1 MLLIDDAEKNVMKK
15 LLTHLKRYYHFFYI
29 ALAFSASIFI
39 LYLVIPGESRFR
51 YEFQK
56 NAPWRH
62 ETLIAPFNFAIL
74 KPEEKV
80 KHERDSIQNQ
90 FIPYYKKDTL
100 IGIQQS
106 QNLSLKLDQ
115 LSEKISKLEPRVIRS
130 MTSYLAQIY
139 DSGVIDQS
147 PDKHPLLKNKKE
159 LFMISGKTA
168 RKVPLNSIF
177 SLKSA
182 FQAMNDTL
190 HRVLE
195 EQVNILNQNFNLSDY
210 IQANLNYDAEFNAH
224 ELAQLVSSV
233 SLTQGMVQAGE
244 RIIFSGDLVTPE
256 KYQILES
263 LKKSHET
270 KQGQNIDRYL
280 LIIGKLVLIIA
291 CLLILILY
299 LAFFRPEIFNHKR
312 HLTFILFIIILMV
325 VISRFIVMHD
335 LLNIYV
341 IPIAILPILF
351 RIFFD
356 SRTAIYGLMV
366 TCLLIGYFAPNN
378 YEFIFLH
385 LIAGIISVFTL
396 YKLHRRSHLVFTSL
410 WVLIAYSVLY
420 LALSMVQ
427 EGNMESI
434 RWQNLQWFTAN
445 AVLLLMVYPLVYIFE
460 KLFGFVSDVTLIE
473 LSNTN
478 QPLLRQLAEDAPG
491 TFQHSLQ
498 IASLAEAVIHRIGGN
513 PFLAYAGA
521 LYHDIGKM
529 NQPVYFIENQSNGM
543 NPHDELGYKESAK
556 VIIDHVSYGV
566 KLARRHKLPEVLIN
580 FITTHHGTTKAKFF
594 YTLYK
599 NEHPNEVIDP
609 VEFSYPGPR
618 PHHKEPSVVMLI
630 DGIEAATRSLKE
642 KTSENMKEL
651 IDRMVREKLDDGQ
664 LDDADL
670 TMRDIRILKETLF
683 EKLMNVY
690 HVRIEYP
697 KENKL

>member
-1 MLLIDDAEKNVMKK
+1 MKK
-15 LLTHLKRYYHFFYI
+15 LLTRLTNYYHFFYI
-29 ALAFSASIFI
+29 VFVFSASIFI
-39 LYLVIPGESRFR
+39 LYMVIPGESRFR

-74 KPEEKV
+74 KPEEAV
-80 KHERDSIQNQ
+80 KQERDSIQKQ

-100 IGIQQS
+100 TGIQQS
-106 QNLSLKLDQ
+106 RNFELKLSQISDKIFQ
-115 LSEKISKLEPRVIRS
+115 LTPKVISSLTGY
-130 MTSYLAQIY
+130 MAQIY
-139 DSGVIDQS
+139 DSGIIDQS
-147 PDKHPLLKNKKE
+147 PDKHPLLKNKRE
-159 LFMISGKTA
+159 LFLITGKTA
-168 RKVPLNSIF
+168 QKVPVDAIF
-177 SLKSA
+177 SLKTA
-182 FQAMNDTL
+182 FQDINDTL
-190 HRVLE
+190 HVMLG
-195 EQVNILNQNFNLSDY
+195 EQINLLNQNISLSDY
-210 IQANLNYDAEFNAH
+210 IQSNLSYDAEFNTQ
-224 ELAQLVSSV
+224 ELALLINSV
-233 SLTQGMVQAGE
+233 SLTQGMVQVGE
-244 RIIFSGDLVTPE
+244 RIIFNGDLVTPE

-263 LKKSHET
+263 LKKNYET

-280 LIIGKLVLIIA
+280 LIIGKLILIIA

-299 LAFFRPEIFNHKR
+299 LNFFRPEIFKQKR

-325 VISRFIVMHD
+325 AISRFIVMHD
-335 LLNIYV
+335 FLNIYV

-385 LIAGIISVFTL
+385 LIAGIISVFSL
-396 YKLHRRSHLVFTSL
+396 FKLHRRSHLVFTAL
-410 WVLIAYSVLY
+410 WVLITYIILY

-434 RWQNLQWFTAN
+434 HWQNLQWFAAN
-445 AVLLLMVYPLVYIFE
+445 AILILLVYPLLYIFE

-478 QPLLRQLAEDAPG
+478 QPLLRKLAEDAPG

-498 IASLAEAVIHRIGGN
+498 IANLAEAVIHRIGGN

-529 NQPVYFIENQSNGM
+529 NQPVYFIENQSDGI
-543 NPHDELGYKESAK
+543 NPHNELGYKESAR
-556 VIIDHVSYGV
+556 VIIDHVTYGV
-566 KLARRHKLPEVLIN
+566 KLARRHKLPEVLVN
-580 FITTHHGTTKAKFF
+580 FISTHHGTTQAKYF

-599 NEHPNEVIDP
+599 NEHPGEVIDP
-609 VEFSYPGPR
+609 TEFTYPGPR
-618 PHHKEPSVVMLI
+618 PHNKENSVVMLI
-630 DGIEAATRSLKE
+630 DGIEAATRALKE
-642 KTSENMKEL
+642 KTHENIKEL
-651 IDRMVREKLDDGQ
+651 IDRMIRQKLEEGQ

-670 TMRDIRILKETLF
+670 TMRDISILKETLL
-683 EKLMNVY
+683 EKLTNVY
-690 HVRIEYP
+690 HIRIEYP
-697 KENKL
+697 KEK

>member
-1 MLLIDDAEKNVMKK
+1 MKK
-15 LLTHLKRYYHFFYI
+15 LLTRLKRYYHFFYI
-29 ALAFSASIFI
+29 ALAFSASIFV
-39 LYLVIPGESRFR
+39 LYLVIPGETRFR

-74 KPEEKV
+74 KPDEKV
-80 KHERDSIQNQ
+80 KQERDSIQKQ

-100 IGIQQS
+100 TGIQQS
-106 QNLSLKLDQ
+106 RNFDLKLNQ
-115 LSEKISKLEPRVIRS
+115 LREKISRLEPRVIDA
-130 MTSYLAQIY
+130 MTGYLTQVY
-139 DSGVIDQS
+139 DSGIIDQS

-159 LFMISGKTA
+159 LFVISGKTA
-168 RKVPLNSIF
+168 RKIPLQTIF
-177 SLKSA
+177 SLKTA
-182 FQAMNDTL
+182 FQAMNDSL
-190 HRVLE
+190 HRILE
-195 EQVNILNQNFNLSDY
+195 EDINRLNQHFNLSDY
-210 IQANLNYDAEFNAH
+210 IQANLNYDPEFNTQ
-224 ELAQLVSSV
+224 EMAQLVNSV
-233 SLTQGMVQAGE
+233 SVTQGMVQAGE

-256 KYQILES
+256 KYQVLES
-263 LKKSHET
+263 LKKSIET

-280 LIIGKLVLIIA
+280 LLIGKLVLIVS
-291 CLLILILY
+291 CMLLLILY
-299 LAFFRPEIFNHKR
+299 LAYFRPEIFNQKR
-312 HLTFILFIIILMV
+312 HLTFILFLIILMV
-325 VISRFIVMHD
+325 VISRFIVTHG

-351 RIFFD
+351 RVFFD

-378 YEFIFLH
+378 YEFIFLN

-410 WVLIAYSVLY
+410 WVLFTYSVLY

-434 RWQNLQWFTAN
+434 RWQNLQWFAAN
-445 AVLLLMVYPLVYIFE
+445 ALLLLLVYPLVYIFE

-478 QPLLRQLAEDAPG
+478 QPLLRKLAEDAPG

-498 IASLAEAVIHRIGGN
+498 IANLAEAVIHRIGGN

-529 NQPVYFIENQSNGM
+529 NQPVYFVENQSDGM
-543 NPHDELGYKESAK
+543 NPHTEMTYKESAK
-556 VIIDHVSYGV
+556 VIIDHVHAGV

-599 NEHPNEVIDP
+599 NEHPNEMIDP

-618 PHHKEPSVVMLI
+618 PYNKETSVVMLI

-642 KTSENMKEL
+642 KTPANIREL
-651 IDRMVREKLDDGQ
+651 INRMVSEKLDEGQ
-664 LDDADL
+664 LDDAEL

-697 KENKL
+697 KENNPRGAG

>member
-1 MLLIDDAEKNVMKK
+1 MKK
-15 LLTHLKRYYHFFYI
+15 LLTHLERYYHFFYI
-29 ALAFSASIFI
+29 ALVFSVSIFI
-39 LYLVIPGESRFR
+39 LYLIIPGESRFR

-74 KPEEKV
+74 KPEEV
-80 KHERDSIQNQ
+80 IKHERDSIQRQ
-90 FIPYYKKDTL
+90 FVPYYRKDTL

-106 QNLSLKLDQ
+106 QNFELKLKQ
-115 LSEKISKLEPRVIRS
+115 LSDKISKLTPKVIDFMS
-130 MTSYLAQIY
+130 GYLAQVY
-139 DSGVIDQS
+139 DSGIIDQS
-147 PDKHPLLKNKKE
+147 PDKHPLLKNKKQ
-159 LFMISGKTA
+159 LFLVTGKTA
-168 RKVPLNSIF
+168 RKVPMNTIY

-190 HRVLE
+190 SGTLE
-195 EQVNILNQNFNLSDY
+195 EQMNLLNQNISLSDY

-224 ELAQLVSSV
+224 ELAQLINSV

-244 RIIFSGDLVTPE
+244 RIIFSGDLVTPD

-280 LIIGKLVLIIA
+280 LVIGKLVLIIS
-291 CLLILILY
+291 CLLLLILY
-299 LAFFRPEIFNHKR
+299 LAFFRPEIFNKKR
-312 HLTFILFIIILMV
+312 HLTFILFMLILMV

-335 LLNIYV
+335 LLNIYI

-366 TCLLIGYFAPNN
+366 ACLIIGYFAPNN

-396 YKLHRRSHLVFTSL
+396 YKLHRRSHLVFTAL

-434 RWQNLQWFTAN
+434 RWQNLQWFAAN
-445 AVLLLMVYPLVYIFE
+445 AVLILLVYPLVYIFE

-473 LSNTN
+473 LANTN
-478 QPLLRQLAEDAPG
+478 QPLLRKLAEDAPG

-498 IASLAEAVIHRIGGN
+498 IANLAEAVIHRIGGN

-529 NQPVYFIENQSNGM
+529 NQPVYFIENQSNGV
-543 NPHDELGYKESAK
+543 NPHHELDYKESAR

-566 KLARRHKLPEVLIN
+566 KLAHRYKLPEVLIN
-580 FITTHHGTTKAKFF
+580 FIRTHHGTTKAKFF
-594 YTLYK
+594 YTLHK
-599 NEHPNEVIDP
+599 NEHPDEEIDP
-609 VEFSYPGPR
+609 DEFTYPGPK
-618 PHHKEPSVVMLI
+618 PHNKEASVVMLI
-630 DGIEAATRSLKE
+630 DGIEAASRSLKE
-642 KTSENMKEL
+642 KTPEAIKEL
-651 IDRMVREKLDDGQ
+651 IEKMVREKLDEGQ
-664 LDDADL
+664 LENADL
-670 TMRDIRILKETLF
+670 TMREIHILKETLF

-690 HVRIEYP
+690 HIRIEYP
-697 KENKL
+697 KEK

>member
-1 MLLIDDAEKNVMKK
+1 MKK
-15 LLTHLKRYYHFFYI
+15 LLTRLKRYYHFFYI
-29 ALAFSASIFI
+29 ALAFSASIFV
-39 LYLVIPGESRFR
+39 LYLVIPGETRFR

-74 KPEEKV
+74 KPDEKV
-80 KHERDSIQNQ
+80 KQERDSIQKQ

-100 IGIQQS
+100 TGIQQS
-106 QNLSLKLDQ
+106 RNFDLKLNQ
-115 LSEKISKLEPRVIRS
+115 LREKISRLEPRVIDA
-130 MTSYLAQIY
+130 MTGYLTQVY
-139 DSGVIDQS
+139 DSGIIDQS

-159 LFMISGKTA
+159 LFVISGKTA
-168 RKVPLNSIF
+168 RKIPLQTIF
-177 SLKSA
+177 SLKTA
-182 FQAMNDTL
+182 FQAMNDSL
-190 HRVLE
+190 HRILE
-195 EQVNILNQNFNLSDY
+195 EDINRLNQHFNLSDY
-210 IQANLNYDAEFNAH
+210 IQANLNYDPEFNTQ
-224 ELAQLVSSV
+224 EMAQLVNSV
-233 SLTQGMVQAGE
+233 SVTQGMVQAGE

-256 KYQILES
+256 KYQVLES
-263 LKKSHET
+263 LKKSIET

-280 LIIGKLVLIIA
+280 LLIGKLVLIVS
-291 CLLILILY
+291 CMLLLILY
-299 LAFFRPEIFNHKR
+299 LAYFRPEIFNQKR
-312 HLTFILFIIILMV
+312 HLTFILFLIILMV
-325 VISRFIVMHD
+325 VISRFIVTHG

-351 RIFFD
+351 RVFFD

-378 YEFIFLH
+378 YEFIFLN

-410 WVLIAYSVLY
+410 WVLFTYSVLY

-434 RWQNLQWFTAN
+434 RWQNLQWFAAN
-445 AVLLLMVYPLVYIFE
+445 ALLLLLVYPLVYIFE

-478 QPLLRQLAEDAPG
+478 QPLLRKLAEDAPG

-498 IASLAEAVIHRIGGN
+498 IANLAEAVIHRIGGN

-529 NQPVYFIENQSNGM
+529 NQPVYFVENQSDGM
-543 NPHDELGYKESAK
+543 NPHTEMTYKESAK
-556 VIIDHVSYGV
+556 VIIDHVHAGV
-566 KLARRHKLPEVLIN
+566 KLARRHKLPEVLIS

-599 NEHPNEVIDP
+599 NEHPNEMIDP

-618 PHHKEPSVVMLI
+618 PYNKETSVVMLI

-642 KTSENMKEL
+642 KTPANIREL
-651 IDRMVREKLDDGQ
+651 INRMVSEKLDEGQ
-664 LDDADL
+664 LDDAEL

-697 KENKL
+697 KENNPQGAG

>member
-1 MLLIDDAEKNVMKK
+1 MRK
-15 LLTHLKRYYHFFYI
+15 LLTRLKRYYHFFYI
-29 ALAFSASIFI
+29 TLAFSASIFI
-39 LYLVIPGESRFR
+39 LYLIIPGESRFR

-74 KPEEKV
+74 KPEEVV
-80 KHERDSIQNQ
+80 KQERDSIQRQ
-90 FIPYYKKDTL
+90 FIPYYRKDTL
-100 IGIQQS
+100 IGIRQS
-106 QNLSLKLDQ
+106 KNLDLRLNQ
-115 LSEKISKLEPRVIRS
+115 LSDKISGLTPQVIAS
-130 MTSYLAQIY
+130 ISGYMAQVY
-139 DSGVIDQS
+139 DSGIIDQS

-159 LFMISGKTA
+159 LFVINGKTA
-168 RKVPLNSIF
+168 RKMPVDKVF

-182 FQAMNDTL
+182 FQTMNDTL
-190 HRVLE
+190 HGLLE

-210 IQANLNYDAEFNAH
+210 IQANLNYDTEFNAQ
-224 ELAQLVSSV
+224 EMVQLINSV

-263 LKKSHET
+263 LKKSYET

-280 LIIGKLVLIIA
+280 IIIGKLILIIA

-299 LAFFRPEIFNHKR
+299 LAFFRPEIFNKKR

-325 VISRFIVMHD
+325 SISRFIVTHD
-335 LLNIYV
+335 LFNIYV
-341 IPIAILPILF
+341 IPVAILPILF

-366 TCLLIGYFAPNN
+366 TCLLTGYFAPNN

-396 YKLHRRSHLVFTSL
+396 YKLHRRSHLVFTAL
-410 WVLIAYSVLY
+410 WVLITYSILY

-434 RWQNLQWFTAN
+434 HWQNLQWFAAN
-445 AVLLLMVYPLVYIFE
+445 AVLLLLVYPLVYIFE

-478 QPLLRQLAEDAPG
+478 QPLLRKLAEDAPG

-498 IASLAEAVIHRIGGN
+498 IANLAEAVIYRIGGN

-521 LYHDIGKM
+521 LYHDIGKI
-529 NQPVYFIENQSNGM
+529 NQPVYFIENQSDGM
-543 NPHDELGYKESAK
+543 NPHNELSYKESAK
-556 VIIDHVSYGV
+556 VIIDHISYGV

-599 NEHPNEVIDP
+599 NEHPDESIDP
-609 VEFSYPGPR
+609 LEFSYPGPR
-618 PHHKEPSVVMLI
+618 PHNKETSVVMLI
-630 DGIEAATRSLKE
+630 DGIEAATRALKE
-642 KTSENMKEL
+642 KSPGNIRDL

-683 EKLMNVY
+683 EKLMNIY

-697 KENKL
+697 EEK

>member
-1 MLLIDDAEKNVMKK
+1 MKK
-15 LLTHLKRYYHFFYI
+15 LLTRLKRYYHFFYI

-39 LYLVIPGESRFR
+39 LYLVIPGETRFR

-74 KPEEKV
+74 KPDEKV
-80 KHERDSIQNQ
+80 KQERDSIQKQ

-100 IGIQQS
+100 TGIQQS
-106 QNLSLKLDQ
+106 RNFDLKLNQ
-115 LSEKISKLEPRVIRS
+115 LREKISRLEPRVIDA
-130 MTSYLAQIY
+130 MTGYLTQVY
-139 DSGVIDQS
+139 DSGIIDQS

-159 LFMISGKTA
+159 LFVISGKTA
-168 RKVPLNSIF
+168 RKIPLQTIF
-177 SLKSA
+177 SLKTA
-182 FQAMNDTL
+182 FQAMNDSL
-190 HRVLE
+190 HRILE
-195 EQVNILNQNFNLSDY
+195 EDINRLNQHFNLSDY
-210 IQANLNYDAEFNAH
+210 IQANLNYDPEFNTQ
-224 ELAQLVSSV
+224 EMAQLVNSV
-233 SLTQGMVQAGE
+233 SVTQGMVQAGE

-256 KYQILES
+256 KYQVLES
-263 LKKSHET
+263 LKKSIET

-280 LIIGKLVLIIA
+280 LLIGKLVLIVS
-291 CLLILILY
+291 CMLLLILY
-299 LAFFRPEIFNHKR
+299 LAYFRPEIFNQKR
-312 HLTFILFIIILMV
+312 HLTFILFLIILMV
-325 VISRFIVMHD
+325 VISRFIVTHG

-351 RIFFD
+351 RVFFD

-378 YEFIFLH
+378 YEFIFLN

-410 WVLIAYSVLY
+410 WVLFTYSVLY

-434 RWQNLQWFTAN
+434 RWQNLQWFAAN
-445 AVLLLMVYPLVYIFE
+445 ALLLLLVYPLVYIFE

-478 QPLLRQLAEDAPG
+478 QPLLRKLAEDAPG

-498 IASLAEAVIHRIGGN
+498 IANLAEAVIHRIGGN

-529 NQPVYFIENQSNGM
+529 NQPVYFVENQSDGM
-543 NPHDELGYKESAK
+543 NPHTEMTYKESAK
-556 VIIDHVSYGV
+556 VIIDHVHAGV
-566 KLARRHKLPEVLIN
+566 KLARRHKLPEVLIS

-599 NEHPNEVIDP
+599 NEHPKEMIDP
-609 VEFSYPGPR
+609 VEFSYPGPSPYNR
-618 PHHKEPSVVMLI
+618 EASVVMLI

-642 KTSENMKEL
+642 KTPANIREL
-651 IDRMVREKLDDGQ
+651 INRMVSEKLDEGQ
-664 LDDADL
+664 LDDAEL

-697 KENKL
+697 KENNPRGAG

>member
-1 MLLIDDAEKNVMKK
+1 MKK
-15 LLTHLKRYYHFFYI
+15 LLTRLKRYYHFFYI

-39 LYLVIPGESRFR
+39 LYLVIPGETRFR

-74 KPEEKV
+74 KPDEKV
-80 KHERDSIQNQ
+80 KQERDSIQKQ

-100 IGIQQS
+100 TGIQQS
-106 QNLSLKLDQ
+106 QNFDLKLNQ
-115 LSEKISKLEPRVIRS
+115 LREKISRLEPRVIDA
-130 MTSYLAQIY
+130 MTGYLTQIY
-139 DSGVIDQS
+139 DSGIIDQS

-159 LFMISGKTA
+159 LFVISGKTA
-168 RKVPLNSIF
+168 RKIPLQTIF
-177 SLKSA
+177 SLKTA
-182 FQAMNDTL
+182 FQAMNDSL
-190 HRVLE
+190 HRALE
-195 EQVNILNQNFNLSDY
+195 EDVNRLNQHFNLSDY
-210 IQANLNYDAEFNAH
+210 IQANLNYDPEFNVQ
-224 ELAQLVSSV
+224 EMAQLVNSV
-233 SLTQGMVQAGE
+233 SVTQGMVQAGE

-256 KYQILES
+256 KYQVLES
-263 LKKSHET
+263 LKKSIET

-280 LIIGKLVLIIA
+280 LLIGKLVLIVS
-291 CLLILILY
+291 CMLLLILY
-299 LAFFRPEIFNHKR
+299 LAYFRPEIFNQKR
-312 HLTFILFIIILMV
+312 HLTFILFLIILMV
-325 VISRFIVMHD
+325 VISRFIVTHD

-351 RIFFD
+351 RVFFD

-378 YEFIFLH
+378 YEFIFLN

-410 WVLIAYSVLY
+410 WVLFTYSVLY

-434 RWQNLQWFTAN
+434 RWQNLQWFAAN
-445 AVLLLMVYPLVYIFE
+445 ALLLLLVYPLVYIFE

-478 QPLLRQLAEDAPG
+478 QPLLRKLAEDAPG

-498 IASLAEAVIHRIGGN
+498 IANLAEAVIHRIGGN

-521 LYHDIGKM
+521 LYHDIGKI
-529 NQPVYFIENQSNGM
+529 NQPVYFVENQSDGM
-543 NPHDELGYKESAK
+543 NPHTEMTYKESAK
-556 VIIDHVSYGV
+556 VIIDHVHAGV

-580 FITTHHGTTKAKFF
+580 FIMTHHGTTKAKFF
-594 YTLYK
+594 YTLYR

-618 PHHKEPSVVMLI
+618 PYNRETSVVMLI
-630 DGIEAATRSLKE
+630 DGIEAATRSQKE
-642 KTSENMKEL
+642 KTPANIREL
-651 IDRMVREKLDDGQ
+651 INRMVNEKLEEGQ
-664 LDDADL
+664 LDDAEL

-697 KENKL
+697 KENNPRGAG

>member
-1 MLLIDDAEKNVMKK
+1 MKK

-29 ALAFSASIFI
+29 ALVFTASIFI
-39 LYLVIPGESRFR
+39 LYLIIPGESRFR

-74 KPEEKV
+74 KSEEV
-80 KHERDSIQNQ
+80 IKHERDSIQKQ

-100 IGIQQS
+100 TGIQQS
-106 QNLSLKLDQ
+106 QNFELKLKQISD
-115 LSEKISKLEPRVIRS
+115 KISKLTPKLIES
-130 MTSYLAQIY
+130 MSDCLAQIY
-139 DSGVIDQS
+139 DSGIIDQS

-159 LFMISGKTA
+159 LFLITGNVA
-168 RKVPLNSIF
+168 RKVPVNAIH

-190 HRVLE
+190 RGILE
-195 EQVNILNQNFNLSDY
+195 EQTPLLNQNISISDY
-210 IQANLNYDAEFNAH
+210 IQANLNYDTEFNDH
-224 ELAQLVSSV
+224 ELAQFINSV

-244 RIIFSGDLVTPE
+244 RIIFSGDLVTPD

-263 LKKSHET
+263 LKKSYET

-291 CLLILILY
+291 CLLMLILY
-299 LAFFRPEIFNHKR
+299 LAFFRPEIFNQKR
-312 HLTFILFIIILMV
+312 HLTFILFTLILMV
-325 VISRFIVMHD
+325 AISRFIVMHD

-385 LIAGIISVFTL
+385 LISGIISVFTL
-396 YKLHRRSHLVFTSL
+396 YKLQRRSHLVFTAL
-410 WVLIAYSVLY
+410 WVLISYSILY

-427 EGNMESI
+427 EGNMQAI
-434 RWQNLQWFTAN
+434 RWQNLQWFAAN
-445 AVLLLMVYPLVYIFE
+445 AMLLLLAYPLVYIFE

-473 LSNTN
+473 LANTN
-478 QPLLRQLAEDAPG
+478 QPLLRKLAEDAPG

-498 IASLAEAVIHRIGGN
+498 IANLAEAVVHRIGGN

-529 NQPVYFIENQSNGM
+529 NQPVYFIENQADGT
-543 NPHDELGYKESAK
+543 NPHNELDYRESAK
-556 VIIDHVSYGV
+556 VIIDHVTYGV
-566 KLARRHKLPEVLIN
+566 KLAHRYKLPEVLIN
-580 FITTHHGTTKAKFF
+580 FITTHHGTTKAKYF

-599 NEHPNEVIDP
+599 NEHPDEVIDP
-609 VEFSYPGPR
+609 KEFSYPGPR
-618 PHHKEPSVVMLI
+618 PHNKEASVVMLI
-630 DGIEAATRSLKE
+630 DGIEAATRSLKD
-642 KTSENMKEL
+642 KTPESIRNL

-670 TMRDIRILKETLF
+670 TMREIHVLKETLT
-683 EKLMNVY
+683 EKLINIY
-690 HVRIEYP
+690 HVRLEYP
-697 KENKL
+697 KEK

>member
-1 MLLIDDAEKNVMKK
+1 MKK
-15 LLTHLKRYYHFFYI
+15 IFTYLKSYYHFFYI
-29 ALAFSASIFI
+29 ALVFFISILI
-39 LYLVIPGESRFR
+39 LYLTIPGESRFR

-74 KPEEKV
+74 KTDELIGQ
-80 KHERDSIQNQ
+80 ERDSIQRQ

-100 IGIQQS
+100 TGIQQS
-106 QNLSLKLDQ
+106 RNFESRLKQVSERIAVLSPKIIASLTEYLTQ
-115 LSEKISKLEPRVIRS
+115 L
-130 MTSYLAQIY
+130 Y
-139 DSGVIDQS
+139 DSGIIDQS
-147 PDKHPLLKNKKE
+147 PDKHPLLKNKDE
-159 LFMISGKTA
+159 IYVVTGKTA
-168 RKVPLNSIF
+168 EKTPVRSIY

-182 FQAMNDTL
+182 FQAVNDTL
-190 HRVLE
+190 SRFPGN
-195 EQVNILNQNFNLSDY
+195 QMRMLNQQVNLSDY
-210 IQANLNYDAEFNAH
+210 IQANLSYDANFNAQ
-224 ELAQLVSSV
+224 ELAQLMNSV

-263 LKKSHET
+263 LKKSYET
-270 KQGQNIDRYL
+270 KQGQDIDRYL

-291 CLLILILY
+291 CLLLLILY
-299 LAFFRPEIFNHKR
+299 LAFFRPEIFRQKQ
-312 HLTFILFIIILMV
+312 HLTFILFILILMV
-325 VISRFIVMHD
+325 IISRFIIVND
-335 LLNIYV
+335 QPNIYV
-341 IPIAILPILF
+341 IPVAILPILF

-385 LIAGIISVFTL
+385 LIAGLISVFTL
-396 YKLHRRSHLVFTSL
+396 YKLHRRSHLVFTAL
-410 WVLIAYSVLY
+410 WVLIAYSVLF

-427 EGNMESI
+427 EGNMDMI
-434 RWQNLQWFTAN
+434 RWQNLKWFGAN
-445 AVLLLMVYPLVYIFE
+445 AVLILLVYPLVYIFE

-478 QPLLRQLAEDAPG
+478 QPLLRKLAEDAPG

-498 IASLAEAVIHRIGGN
+498 IANLAEAVIHRIGGN

-529 NQPVYFIENQSNGM
+529 NQPVYFIENQAAGM
-543 NPHDELGYKESAK
+543 NPHDKLNYRESAK
-556 VIIDHVSYGV
+556 VIIDHVTEGV
-566 KLARRHKLPEVLIN
+566 RLARKHKLPDVLIH
-580 FITTHHGTTKAKFF
+580 FITTHHGTTKAKYF
-594 YTLYK
+594 YTLYR
-599 NEHPNEVIDP
+599 NEHPDEPIDP
-609 VEFSYPGPR
+609 KEFSYPGPR
-618 PHHKEPSVVMLI
+618 PHNKETSVVMLI
-630 DGIEAATRSLKE
+630 DGIEAATRSLKD
-642 KTSENMKEL
+642 KTPEAIREL

-670 TMRDIRILKETLF
+670 SMGEIRILKETLL
-683 EKLMNVY
+683 EKLLNIY

-697 KENKL
+697 KEN

>member
-1 MLLIDDAEKNVMKK
+1 MKK
-15 LLTHLKRYYHFFYI
+15 LLTRLTRYYHFFYI
-29 ALAFSASIFI
+29 ALVFSASIFI
-39 LYLVIPGESRFR
+39 LYLIIPGESRFR

-74 KPEEKV
+74 KPEADV
-80 KHERDSIQNQ
+80 KRERDSIQNQ

-106 QNLSLKLDQ
+106 ENFELKLKQVSDKVSNLSPEL
-115 LSEKISKLEPRVIRS
+115 ITS
-130 MTSYLAQIY
+130 MSGYLAQIY
-139 DSGVIDQS
+139 DSGIIDQS

-159 LFMISGKTA
+159 LFLITGKTA
-168 RKVPLNSIF
+168 QKVPVEAVF

-182 FQAMNDTL
+182 FQSVNDTL
-190 HRVLE
+190 HTILK
-195 EQVNILNQNFNLSDY
+195 EQVNILNQHMSLSEY

-224 ELAQLVSSV
+224 ELAQQINSV
-233 SLTQGMVQAGE
+233 SVTEGMVQAGE
-244 RIIFSGDLVTPE
+244 RIIFSGDLVTPY

-263 LKKSHET
+263 LKKSYET
-270 KQGQNIDRYL
+270 KQGQNMDRYL

-291 CLLILILY
+291 CLLMLIFY
-299 LAFFRPEIFNHKR
+299 LAFFRPEIFRQKR
-312 HLTFILFIIILMV
+312 HLTFILFSIILMV
-325 VISRFIVMHD
+325 VMSRFIVMHD

-385 LIAGIISVFTL
+385 LIAGIISVFSL
-396 YKLHRRSHLVFTSL
+396 YKLHRRSHLVFTAL
-410 WVLIAYSVLY
+410 WVLIAYSILY

-434 RWQNLQWFTAN
+434 RWQNLQWFAAN
-445 AVLLLMVYPLVYIFE
+445 AVLLLLVYPLLYIFE
-460 KLFGFVSDVTLIE
+460 RLFGFVSDVTLIE

-478 QPLLRQLAEDAPG
+478 QPLLRKLAEDAPG

-498 IASLAEAVIHRIGGN
+498 IANLAEAVVHRIGGN

-521 LYHDIGKM
+521 LYHDIGKT
-529 NQPVYFIENQSNGM
+529 NQAVYFVENQTDGM
-543 NPHDELGYKESAK
+543 NPHNELGYKESAR
-556 VIIDHVSYGV
+556 VIIDHVTHGV
-566 KLARRHKLPEVLIN
+566 KLARRHKLPEVLID
-580 FITTHHGTTKAKFF
+580 FITSHHGTTQAKYF

-599 NEHPNEVIDP
+599 NEHPDETVDP
-609 VEFSYPGPR
+609 REFSYPGPR
-618 PHHKEPSVVMLI
+618 PKNKEASVVMLI
-630 DGIEAATRSLKE
+630 DGIEAATRALKD
-642 KTSENMKEL
+642 KTHENIKEL
-651 IDRMVREKLDDGQ
+651 IDRMVKQKLEEGQ

-670 TMRDIRILKETLF
+670 TMRDIRVLKETLL
-683 EKLMNVY
+683 EKLMNIY

-697 KENKL
+697 SEKR

>member
-1 MLLIDDAEKNVMKK
+1 MKK
-15 LLTHLKRYYHFFYI
+15 LLTRLKRYYHFFYI
-29 ALAFSASIFI
+29 ALAFSASIFV
-39 LYLVIPGESRFR
+39 LYLVIPGETRFR

-74 KPEEKV
+74 KPDEKV
-80 KHERDSIQNQ
+80 KQERDSIQKQ

-100 IGIQQS
+100 TGIQQS
-106 QNLSLKLDQ
+106 RNFDLKLNQ
-115 LSEKISKLEPRVIRS
+115 LREKISRLEPRVIDA
-130 MTSYLAQIY
+130 MTGYLTQVY
-139 DSGVIDQS
+139 DSGIIDQS

-159 LFMISGKTA
+159 LFVISGKTA
-168 RKVPLNSIF
+168 RKIPLQTIF
-177 SLKSA
+177 SLKTA
-182 FQAMNDTL
+182 FQAMNDSL
-190 HRVLE
+190 HRILE
-195 EQVNILNQNFNLSDY
+195 EDINRLNQHFNLSDY
-210 IQANLNYDAEFNAH
+210 IQANLNYDPEFNVQ
-224 ELAQLVSSV
+224 EMAQLVNSV
-233 SLTQGMVQAGE
+233 SVTQGMVQAGE

-256 KYQILES
+256 KYQVLES
-263 LKKSHET
+263 LKKSIET

-280 LIIGKLVLIIA
+280 LLIGKLVLIVS
-291 CLLILILY
+291 CMLLLILY
-299 LAFFRPEIFNHKR
+299 LAYFRPEIFNQKR
-312 HLTFILFIIILMV
+312 HLTFILFLIILMV
-325 VISRFIVMHD
+325 VISRFIVTHG

-351 RIFFD
+351 RVFFD

-378 YEFIFLH
+378 YEFIFLN

-410 WVLIAYSVLY
+410 WVLFTYSVLY

-434 RWQNLQWFTAN
+434 RWQNLQWFAAN
-445 AVLLLMVYPLVYIFE
+445 ALLLLLVYPLVYIFE

-478 QPLLRQLAEDAPG
+478 QPLLRKLAEDAPG

-498 IASLAEAVIHRIGGN
+498 IANLAEAVIHRIGGN

-529 NQPVYFIENQSNGM
+529 NQPVYFVENQSDGM
-543 NPHDELGYKESAK
+543 NPHTEMTYKESAK
-556 VIIDHVSYGV
+556 VIIDHVHAGV

-599 NEHPNEVIDP
+599 NEHPNEMIDP

-618 PHHKEPSVVMLI
+618 PYNKETSVVMLI

-642 KTSENMKEL
+642 KTPANIREL
-651 IDRMVREKLDDGQ
+651 INRMVSEKLDEGQ
-664 LDDADL
+664 LDDAEL

-697 KENKL
+697 KENNPQGAG

>member
-1 MLLIDDAEKNVMKK
+1 MKK
-15 LLTHLKRYYHFFYI
+15 LLTHLTRYYHFFYI
-29 ALAFSASIFI
+29 ALVFTASIFI
-39 LYLVIPGESRFR
+39 LYLVIPGETRFR

-74 KPEEKV
+74 KPEEFV
-80 KHERDSIQNQ
+80 KNERDSIQRQ
-90 FIPYYKKDTL
+90 FIPYYQKDTL
-100 IGIQQS
+100 TGIQQS
-106 QNLSLKLDQ
+106 QNFELMLRQVSTKVPRLTPKLI
-115 LSEKISKLEPRVIRS
+115 ES
-130 MTSYLAQIY
+130 MSDYLAQIY
-139 DSGVIDQS
+139 DFGVIDQS

-159 LFMISGKTA
+159 LFLVTGKTA
-168 RKVPLNSIF
+168 KKAPIHSIY

-182 FQAMNDTL
+182 FQSMNDTL
-190 HRVLE
+190 SGLLN
-195 EQVNILNQNFNLSDY
+195 EQMNLLNQNMSLSDY
-210 IQANLNYDAEFNAH
+210 IQANLSYDAEFNAQ
-224 ELAQLVSSV
+224 ELALLINSV

-244 RIIFSGDLVTPE
+244 RIIFSGDLITPD

-263 LKKSHET
+263 LKKSYET

-280 LIIGKLVLIIA
+280 IIIGKLVLIIS
-291 CLLILILY
+291 CLLLLILY
-299 LAFFRPEIFNHKR
+299 LAFFRPEIFKQKS
-312 HLTFILFIIILMV
+312 HLTFILFTLILMV
-325 VISRFIVMHD
+325 VISRFIVTHE

-341 IPIAILPILF
+341 IPITILPILF

-366 TCLLIGYFAPNN
+366 TCLIIGYFAPNN

-396 YKLHRRSHLVFTSL
+396 YKLHRRSHLVFTAL

-427 EGNMESI
+427 EGNMQSI
-434 RWQNLQWFTAN
+434 RWQNLQWFAAN
-445 AVLLLMVYPLVYIFE
+445 AVLILLVYPLVYIFE

-473 LSNTN
+473 LANTN
-478 QPLLRQLAEDAPG
+478 QPLLRKLAEDAPG

-498 IASLAEAVIHRIGGN
+498 IANLAEAVVHRIGGN

-529 NQPVYFIENQSNGM
+529 NQPVYFIENQADGT
-543 NPHDELGYKESAK
+543 NPHQELNYKESAK

-566 KLARRHKLPEVLIN
+566 KLARRYKLPEVLIN
-580 FITTHHGTTKAKFF
+580 FIVTHHGTTKAKFF

-599 NEHPNEVIDP
+599 NEHPNEAIDAG
-609 VEFSYPGPR
+609 EFTYPGPR
-618 PHHKEPSVVMLI
+618 PHNKETSVVMLI

-642 KTSENMKEL
+642 KTPEAIRNL
-651 IDRMVREKLDDGQ
+651 IDKMVKEKLEEGQ

-670 TMRDIRILKETLF
+670 TMREIRILRETLF
-683 EKLMNVY
+683 EKLLNVY

-697 KENKL
+697 KEK

>member
-1 MLLIDDAEKNVMKK
+1 MKK
-15 LLTHLKRYYHFFYI
+15 LLTRLKRYYHFFYI
-29 ALAFSASIFI
+29 TLAFSASIFI
-39 LYLVIPGESRFR
+39 LYLIIPGESRFR

-74 KPEEKV
+74 KPEEAV
-80 KHERDSIQNQ
+80 KQERDSIQKQ
-90 FIPYYKKDTL
+90 FIPYYREDTL

-106 QNLSLKLDQ
+106 KNFELKLKQ
-115 LSEKISKLEPRVIRS
+115 ISERISKLTPRVIAS
-130 MTSYLAQIY
+130 MTAYLARIY
-139 DSGVIDQS
+139 DSGIIDQS

-159 LFMISGKTA
+159 LFLISGKTA
-168 RKVPLNSIF
+168 QKVPIDAIF

-182 FQAMNDTL
+182 FQDINDTL
-190 HRVLE
+190 HVVLG
-195 EQVNILNQNFNLSDY
+195 EQVNILNQNISLSDY
-210 IQANLNYDAEFNAH
+210 IQSNLNHDDAFNAQ
-224 ELAQLVSSV
+224 ELALQINSV

-244 RIIFSGDLVTPE
+244 RIIFNGDLVTPE

-263 LKKSHET
+263 LKKSYET

-280 LIIGKLVLIIA
+280 LIIGKLILIMA

-299 LAFFRPEIFNHKR
+299 LNFFRPEIFKQKR

-325 VISRFIVMHD
+325 AISRFIVMHD

-396 YKLHRRSHLVFTSL
+396 YKLHRRSHLVFTAL
-410 WVLIAYSVLY
+410 WVLITYTILY

-434 RWQNLQWFTAN
+434 HWQNLQWFAAN
-445 AVLLLMVYPLVYIFE
+445 AILILLVYPLLYIFE

-478 QPLLRQLAEDAPG
+478 QPLLRKLAEEAPG

-498 IASLAEAVIHRIGGN
+498 IANLAEAVVHRIGGN
-513 PFLAYAGA
+513 PFLVYAGA

-529 NQPVYFIENQSNGM
+529 NQPVYFIENQSDGI
-543 NPHDELGYKESAK
+543 NPHNELGYKESAR
-556 VIIDHVSYGV
+556 VIIDHVAYGV
-566 KLARRHKLPEVLIN
+566 KLAHRHKLPEVLIN
-580 FITTHHGTTKAKFF
+580 FISTHHGTTQAKYF

-599 NEHPNEVIDP
+599 NEHPDESIDSS
-609 VEFSYPGPR
+609 EFTYPGPK
-618 PHHKEPSVVMLI
+618 PHNKETSVVMLI

-642 KTSENMKEL
+642 KTHENIKEM
-651 IDRMVREKLDDGQ
+651 IDRMIKQKLEEGQ

-670 TMRDIRILKETLF
+670 TMRDISILKETLL
-683 EKLMNVY
+683 EKLLNVY

-697 KENKL
+697 KEK